1 MFDGFVLWLFQRER
15 EWDRRW
21 YCTEATTSE
30 EKNKRSYST
39 KVTIMFV
46 VVTLIFIPCFVSC
59 CLLAVCL
66 TNSIL
71 SLVSFTLEL
80 LFLVCLFSF
89 SPIFLQ
95 ISDQSKSMRF
105 NLIFILYFLLLLLL
119 CVPSISRIIYI
130 DFIYFIYF
138 WLYLFLIWTSKIR
151 YNMKM
156 VTLMHMCVSVCMYFL
171 LLFFVCF
178 VLFCFV

>member
-1 MFDGFVLWLFQRER
+1 MFLPSILPTKFCRCPFKSNQLEFRSLLYVCWFRFVAVSER

-119 CVPSISRIIYI
+119 
-130 DFIYFIYF
+130 
-138 WLYLFLIWTSKIR
+138 L
-151 YNMKM
+151 
-156 VTLMHMCVSVCMYFL
+156 CVSHQFHG
-171 LLFFVCF
+171 LFI
-178 VLFCFV
+178 